1 MRNLDGLARSRFVA
15 LTTFRSDGTPV
26 RTPVLVAS
34 DGNGGLV
41 VRSTET
47 TGKIR
52 RIRKNPSVIVTPS
65 NFRGEPRGDGTPGHA
80 RILPDEDTDRGE
92 QRLLKKYGLLVR
104 IGLARSKRKHPDE
117 KAVII
122 SIMADETAGA

>member
-1 MRNLDGLARSRFVA
+1 VPELNELAKSRFVT
-15 LTTFRSDGTPV
+15 LTTFRGDGTPV
-26 RTPVLVAS
+26 ATAVLVAS
-34 DGNGGLV
+34 DGNGGLI

-65 NFRGEPRGDGTPGHA
+65 NFRGEPRGAGARGRA
-80 RILPDEDTDRGE
+80 RILPDEDTGRGE

-122 SIMADETAGA
+122 NITDDAAEA

>member
-1 MRNLDGLARSRFVA
+1 MPDLDELAKSRFVT

-26 RTPVLVAS
+26 PTAVLVAS

-41 VRSTET
+41 VRTTET

-52 RIRKNPSVIVTPS
+52 RIRSNPSVIVTPS
-65 NFRGEPRGDGTPGHA
+65 NFRGKPRGAGVPGWA
-80 RILPDEDTDRGE
+80 RILPDEDTDRCE
-92 QRLLKKYGLLVR
+92 RRLLKKYGLIVR

-122 SIMADETAGA
+122 NITADGT